1 MCFPRSLLI
10 TYLLTLSL
18 EKYSVVLEKVL
29 NFGSKNLYEPCRVS
43 VRLTLESHYLLD
55 SNIVLEK
62 KKRLLQ
68 LELRHLFIYLFIYLF
83 IHSFILFV
91 LFVCLFVCLFV
102 LFFCQHTHRFSE
114 YLFDG
119 SEGLNFLTN

>member
-1 MCFPRSLLI
+1 MI

-43 VRLTLESHYLLD
+43 VRLTLESHYLSD

-62 KKRLLQ
+62 KKTITPTRI
-68 LELRHLFIYLFIYLF
+68 EAFIYLFIYLF

-91 LFVCLFVCLFV
+91 LFVCLVF
-102 LFFCQHTHRFSE
+102 FFCQHTHRFSE